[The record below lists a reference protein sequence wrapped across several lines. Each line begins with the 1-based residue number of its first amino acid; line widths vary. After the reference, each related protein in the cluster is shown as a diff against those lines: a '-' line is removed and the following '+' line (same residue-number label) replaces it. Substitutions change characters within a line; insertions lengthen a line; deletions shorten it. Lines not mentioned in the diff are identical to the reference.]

1 MTCLR
6 LGFARTGGSEG
17 AKKRKVSRGQRAK
30 EKKKKDQWEEVDKH
44 RPCLEQ
50 RPSCKGEVEP
60 SQGLGVDKRRR
71 KGREETE

>member
-44 RPCLEQ
+44 RPSIYYINSIGIQ
-50 RPSCKGEVEP
+50 
-60 SQGLGVDKRRR
+60 
-71 KGREETE
+71 